1 MQLPE
6 LLNFGF
12 FSIRTLYIFGGLG
25 IFTSSFVVW
34 FLGRRDGFVE
44 FKLFDL
50 FILTSILSSM
60 LFIFSPFGVY
70 SYIVGALF
78 PIFILSRFWRWSVF
92 RVLDIFS
99 LSWSISIFVYFFGK
113 FFVNKAPLD
122 LIISFVYFVSVV
134 TFTKLRDKSLKSGII
149 FSFFICVGVLLG
161 VSIIRTVPYLIFY
174 LILVTLSTVN
184 LYFRFK
190 RDMPNNKLSD
200 GLLKFFKDTLTNKEK
215 RLDKE
220 QKQLTEEDPYLKGDR
235 AVGNSEELDE
245 AILEDLRKE
254 DIDRQKASVNSMQVL
269 VRKALARLK
278 IGKYG
283 VCEVCNNP
291 IETARLK
298 AYPEATTCI
307 AHSK

>member
-1 MQLPE
+1 
-6 LLNFGF
+6 
-12 FSIRTLYIFGGLG
+12 
-25 IFTSSFVVW
+25 
-34 FLGRRDGFVE
+34 
-44 FKLFDL
+44 
-50 FILTSILSSM
+50 
-60 LFIFSPFGVY
+60 
-70 SYIVGALF
+70 
-78 PIFILSRFWRWSVF
+78 
-92 RVLDIFS
+92 
-99 LSWSISIFVYFFGK
+99 
-113 FFVNKAPLD
+113 
-122 LIISFVYFVSVV
+122 
-134 TFTKLRDKSLKSGII
+134 
-149 FSFFICVGVLLG
+149 
-161 VSIIRTVPYLIFY
+161 
-174 LILVTLSTVN
+174 
-184 LYFRFK
+184 
-190 RDMPNNKLSD
+190 MPNNKLSD

>member
-6 LLNFGF
+6 TINFGLF
-12 FSIRTLYIFGGLG
+12 TLQTLHIFGGIG
-25 IFTSSFVVW
+25 VVASSFIVW
-34 FLGRRDGFVE
+34 LLGRKDGFVE
-44 FKLFDL
+44 FKLLDL
-50 FILTSILSSM
+50 FVVTSAFASILF
-60 LFIFSPFGVY
+60 LFTKVGVY
-70 SYIVGALF
+70 SYILGALI
-78 PIFILSRFWRWSVF
+78 PIFILCWLWRWSVF

-113 FFVNKAPLD
+113 FLVFRTPLD
-122 LIISFVYFVSVV
+122 LVISFVYFVSVI

-149 FSFFICVGVLLG
+149 FSFFICAGILLG
-161 VSIIRTVPYLIFY
+161 VSIIRTIPYLIFY

-200 GLLKFFKDTLTNKEK
+200 GLLKFFKDTLTSKEK
-215 RLDKE
+215 RYNNE
-220 QKQLTEEDPYLKGDR
+220 QKQLIEEDPYLKGDR
-235 AVGNSEELDE
+235 AIGNSDEMDE
-245 AILEDLRKE
+245 AILEDVRKE
-254 DIDRQKASVNSMQVL
+254 DIDRQKAHVDSMQVM

-283 VCEVCNNP
+283 VCEVCNKP

-298 AYPEATTCI
+298 AFPEATTCI
-307 AHSK
+307 EHSK